1 MLGKLSW
8 AAIPLDQPIPM
19 IASGVVG
26 LVIIGVLAWVTLKGW
41 LPYLWREW
49 ITSVDHKRIGIMY
62 ILLAAVMLL
71 RGFSDAIMMRSQ
83 QALAFIDQGNVD
95 VFQVFRGRV
104 VKGRRRIGGAW
115 RERCEQETS
124 RNAGAH
130 SRPCASYL
138 VIDDICGALFDLC
151 AQILVVRVVET
162 KPPLLDLKPSI
173 KLVYFGLC
181 EALGVFH
188 GKHSLLFL
196 SSGAC
201 CARRSAG
208 SLRARRSAISPLNG
222 SPR

>member
-1 MLGKLSW
+1 VLGFAAAARGAKRANLDAAISGTRKRLHYGPVRQDIGGHVDFMLG
-8 AAIPLDQPIPM
+8 A
-19 IASGVVG
+19 
-26 LVIIGVLAWVTLKGW
+26 
-41 LPYLWREW
+41 
-49 ITSVDHKRIGIMY
+49 
-62 ILLAAVMLL
+62 
-71 RGFSDAIMMRSQ
+71 
-83 QALAFIDQGNVD
+83 IDQGNAD

-208 SLRARRSAISPLNG
+208 GLRARRSAISPLNG